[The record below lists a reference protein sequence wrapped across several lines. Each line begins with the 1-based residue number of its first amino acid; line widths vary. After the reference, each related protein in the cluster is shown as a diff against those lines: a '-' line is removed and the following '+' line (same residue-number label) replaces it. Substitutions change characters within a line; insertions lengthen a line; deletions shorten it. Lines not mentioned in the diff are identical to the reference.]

1 MLITQNSG
9 PYVDT
14 FPIKHSL
21 FQRSNRANSQ
31 KPKVNGLS
39 ELFQSKLKFDKTGGT
54 NSSYENSY
62 GKEGTLPPNQNL
74 VKKAN
79 ESEMSENADEGQED
93 TIKAGESL
101 LERMEQLVMDEDSM
115 IDFKSTFMQI
125 HSKRAEFN
133 KRVAMEE
140 PTAEMC

>member
-1 MLITQNSG
+1 MDS
-9 PYVDT
+9 

-31 KPKVNGLS
+31 TPKINGLS
-39 ELFQSKLKFDKTGGT
+39 EMFQSKLKFDKSGKT

-74 VKKAN
+74 TKNAVQ
-79 ESEMSENADEGQED
+79 SELSENAEEGLED

-101 LERMEQLVMDEDSM
+101 LESME
-115 IDFKSTFMQI
+115 
-125 HSKRAEFN
+125 
-133 KRVAMEE
+133 
-140 PTAEMC
+140 